1 MISIR
6 DAGSTYLLTFRN
18 GKRLNPRTSM
28 SSIWHVNFFCTV
40 VAIWNYFQSNMYGSA
55 KSEPSSEQG
64 RRKLTSHWSSRWINQ
79 FSCQFLMD
87 CFVHERC
94 IPQQNSQ
101 WCFWASVCDTS
112 WHPDLKLSF
121 DVVWS
126 SLISQKT
133 FIWDLPTV
141 MANASQGA
149 NFLGVKDAQGVRQIF
164 RVYSSSC
171 IRPDP
176 RKFTPQPQL

>member
-40 VAIWNYFQSNMYGSA
+40 VAIWNYFRSNMYGSA
-55 KSEPSSEQG
+55 TSEPSSEQG

-101 WCFWASVCDTS
+101 WCFWASVWRSCAWQIVCVIDSVWQSCVWKIACDTVS
-112 WHPDLKLSF
+112 RWKIVRDKVMCERLR
-121 DVVWS
+121 VCVW
-126 SLISQKT
+126 
-133 FIWDLPTV
+133 
-141 MANASQGA
+141 
-149 NFLGVKDAQGVRQIF
+149 R
-164 RVYSSSC
+164 SC
-171 IRPDP
+171 AWKIVCVW
-176 RKFTPQPQL
+176 

>member
-1 MISIR
+1 MPGQGEQKQRPNYNRPVSQSQVIWT
-6 DAGSTYLLTFRN
+6 DAG
-18 GKRLNPRTSM
+18 
-28 SSIWHVNFFCTV
+28 VC
-40 VAIWNYFQSNMYGSA
+40 
-55 KSEPSSEQG
+55 
-64 RRKLTSHWSSRWINQ
+64 
-79 FSCQFLMD
+79 
-87 CFVHERC
+87 
-94 IPQQNSQ
+94 
-101 WCFWASVCDTS
+101 VCDTS

-133 FIWDLPTV
+133 FIWDLPIV

-149 NFLGVKDAQGVRQIF
+149 NFLGVKDAQGVQQIF